1 MDKRQTER
9 RIWPAGSDAHGIPT
23 GALWRAALMARVD
36 FYVLK
41 QEGPQ
46 SRQSFACRLAEK
58 AYRLK
63 NTVHIHTLSRAEAD
77 RMNDLLWTFRD
88 GSFVP
93 HDVIDNSDLSKLSPV
108 SIGCS
113 DDAVEARDLL
123 INLCDEI
130 PPFAEAFPR
139 VAELVSSDET
149 SKQESRRR
157 FAAYRDK
164 GHTLE
169 THNV

>member
-1 MDKRQTER
+1 MARIDFYLLNQAGQHSRQT
-9 RIWPAGSDAHGIPT
+9 
-23 GALWRAALMARVD
+23 
-36 FYVLK
+36 
-41 QEGPQ
+41 
-46 SRQSFACRLAEK
+46 FACRLAEK

-63 NTVHIHTLSRAEAD
+63 NTVHIHTGSRGDAD
-77 RMNDLLWTFRD
+77 RLDELLWTFRD

-93 HDVIDNSDLSKLSPV
+93 HERISGSQREAESPIT
-108 SIGCS
+108 IGCEG
-113 DDAVEARDLL
+113 DPVEPRDLL

-130 PPFAEAFPR
+130 PACAEGFPR
-139 VAELVSSDET
+139 VAELVTSDDDC
-149 SKQESRRR
+149 KQLSRRR